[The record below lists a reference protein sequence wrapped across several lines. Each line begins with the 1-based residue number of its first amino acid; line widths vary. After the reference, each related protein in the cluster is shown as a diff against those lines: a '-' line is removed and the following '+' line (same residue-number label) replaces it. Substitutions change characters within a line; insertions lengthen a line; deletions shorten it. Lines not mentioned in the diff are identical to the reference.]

1 MTPRDR
7 YHEFKI
13 NAIRGLRRLG
23 VDPLTPH
30 RRAAGDPLTVARL
43 AAGADAKIVLD
54 CGAHQGRMTRAFR
67 GAFPAAKIHAFEP
80 TPATFADLKARVGA
94 IPNVEVINAAVG
106 GKSGEMEFFV
116 GANEQSNSLVRPQGG
131 GGGASANSIR
141 VPVVGIADFCRERG
155 IDKIDVLKLDIEG
168 YELET
173 LRGMEP
179 MLRDRRVKVIYSEV
193 TFERKPEEK
202 HLPTF
207 FDLHTY
213 LSGLGYRFVGIYDV
227 LYGEGLRFDW
237 GDAIWVAP

>member
-30 RRAAGDPLTVARL
+30 RRAAGDPVTVARL
-43 AAGADAKIVLD
+43 AAGADAKVILD
-54 CGAHQGRMTRAFR
+54 CGAHQGRMTRLFR
-67 GAFPAAKIHAFEP
+67 GTFPGAQIYAFEP
-80 TPATFADLKARVGA
+80 TPATFADLTRRIAG
-94 IPNVEVINAAVG
+94 IPKVEAINAAVG
-106 GKSGEMEFFV
+106 GKSGQMELFV
-116 GANEQSNSLVRPQGG
+116 GDNEQSNSLVRPQGS
-131 GGGASANSIR
+131 GGGAAIK

-155 IDKIDVLKLDIEG
+155 IDRIDVLKLDIEG

-179 MLRDRRVKVIYSEV
+179 MLRDRRVKVVYSEV
-193 TFERKPEEK
+193 TFERKPEEQ

-213 LSGLGYRFVGIYDV
+213 LSSLGYRFVGIYDV

>member
-13 NAIRGLRRLG
+13 KAIRGLRRLG

-30 RRAAGDPLTVARL
+30 RRAAGDPVTVARL
-43 AAGADAKIVLD
+43 AAGVDAKVILD
-54 CGAHQGRMTRAFR
+54 CGAHQGRMTRLFR
-67 GAFPAAKIHAFEP
+67 GTFPGAQIYAFEP
-80 TPATFADLKARVGA
+80 TPATFVDLTRRVAG
-94 IPNVEVINAAVG
+94 IPKVEVINAAVG

-116 GANEQSNSLVRPQGG
+116 GDNEQSNSLVRPQGG
-131 GGGASANSIR
+131 ASANSIR
-141 VPVVGIADFCRERG
+141 VPVVAIADFCRERG
-155 IDKIDVLKLDIEG
+155 IDRIDVLKLDIEG

-193 TFERKPEEK
+193 TFERKSEEK
-202 HLPTF
+202 HLPSF